1 MIRRAKAEWEATVLV
16 CAKCSKK
23 VGGGFGPKGKTPL
36 AKALK
41 RIFGKGRKAP
51 VGVVETKCLGLCPK
65 NAVTLVDGRRPGEW
79 LVVTPGEDVEAVA
92 ARLGRGA

>member
-1 MIRRAKAEWEATVLV
+1 MIRRAKAEWESTVLI
-16 CAKCSKK
+16 CGKCSKK

-36 AKALK
+36 AKALR

-79 LVVTPGEDVEAVA
+79 LVVTPGEDAEAVA

>member
-1 MIRRAKAEWEATVLV
+1 MIRRAKSQWEATVLV
-16 CAKCSKK
+16 CGKCSKK

-36 AKALK
+36 AKALR
-41 RIFGKGRKAP
+41 RIFGKGRKAS

-65 NAVTLVDGRRPGEW
+65 NAVTLVDGGRPGEW
-79 LVVTPGEDVEAVA
+79 LVVTPDEDVEGVA